1 MAVSTVDNV
10 NLYLNRPRNILLYL
24 GIWLRPASYVSLY
37 ITYAVL
43 VMLTQY
49 SFVFFEF
56 IYIALAWGDMDAVTE
71 ASFLLFTQASVC
83 YKVTRFMMNKNNLVC
98 LLGLMEEE
106 IFQAQNKRHVRCL
119 MSQSIMIKRLCLFFL
134 GSALTTC
141 TLWGLMP
148 IVDKTGGERIFPFLI
163 WMPVTPEKS
172 PQYELGYF
180 YQMVAIYISAF
191 LFIAVDSVA
200 LSMIMFGCAQLE
212 IIMDKVEQVGL
223 MTTGKLKKQERE
235 QLIEENKDLFVECL
249 KHHQAVI
256 RFIESVEDTYHANI
270 FFQLSGSVFIIC
282 IIGLRITATTPGS
295 VQFISMLNYMVTMLS
310 QLFLYCW
317 CGNELTI
324 RSELLRQVMYLCP
337 WHEQSNT
344 FRRLLWMA
352 MERMKRPIIFKAGH
366 YIPLSRPT
374 FVAILR
380 SSYSYFAVLNQTQNK
395 DKK

>member
-1 MAVSTVDNV
+1 MLEDNV
-10 NLYLNRPRNILLYL
+10 ILFLNRPRNILFYL
-24 GIWLRPASYVSLY
+24 GIWLRPANYVTLY
-37 ITYAVL
+37 LFYAVI
-43 VMLTQY
+43 VMLSQY
-49 SFVFFEF
+49 SFVLFEF
-56 IYIALAWGDMDAVTE
+56 MYIAEAWGDMDAVTE

-83 YKVTRFMMNKNNLVC
+83 YKVTRFMINKKNLVL
-98 LLGLMEEE
+98 LLGLMEEDL
-106 IFQAQNKRHVRCL
+106 FQPENKRQERCL
-119 MSQSIMIKRLCLFFL
+119 VSQSGMVKRLCLFFL
-134 GSALTTC
+134 CSALTTC

-148 IVDKTGGERIFPFLI
+148 IVDSTEGERIFPFLI
-163 WMPVTPEKS
+163 WMPVGPNKS
-172 PQYELGYF
+172 PQYEIGYF

-212 IIMDKVEQVGL
+212 IIMDKVEQIQSVPFS
-223 MTTGKLKKQERE
+223 GKLTKE
-235 QLIEENKDLFVECL
+235 QRLQRIEDNYTLFVRCL

-256 RFIESVEDTYHANI
+256 GFIETVEDTYHANI
-270 FFQLSGSVFIIC
+270 FFQLSGSVAIIC

-324 RSELLRQVMYLCP
+324 RSEILREVMYLSP
-337 WHEQSNT
+337 WHEQSNS
-344 FRRLLWMA
+344 FRRLLWVA

-395 DKK
+395 EK

>member
-1 MAVSTVDNV
+1 MAVRTVNNV
-10 NLYLNRPRNILLYL
+10 TLFLNRPRNILLYL
-24 GIWLRPASYVSLY
+24 GIWLKPANYVSLY
-37 ITYAVL
+37 VAYAII
-43 VMLTQY
+43 VMFTQY

-83 YKVTRFMMNKNNLVC
+83 YKVTRFMIKKNNLVF
-98 LLGLMEEE
+98 LLSFMEEE
-106 IFQAQNKRHVRCL
+106 VFQAQNERHVRCL
-119 MSQSIMIKRLCLFFL
+119 LNQSIMIKRLCLFFL

-148 IVDKTGGERIFPFLI
+148 IVDSTGGERIFPFLI
-163 WMPVTPEKS
+163 WMPVGPEKS

-212 IIMDKVEQVGL
+212 IIMDKVKQIKRVS
-223 MTTGKLKKQERE
+223 MSGKLKRQDRE
-235 QLIEENKDLFVECL
+235 QLIQENQVLFVECL

-270 FFQLSGSVFIIC
+270 FFQLSGSVAIIC

-324 RSELLRQVMYLCP
+324 RSELLREVMYLCP
-337 WHEQSNT
+337 WHEQSNS
-344 FRRLLWMA
+344 FRRLLWVA

-380 SSYSYFAVLNQTQNK
+380 SSYSYFAVLNQTRNK
-395 DKK
+395 EK

>member
-1 MAVSTVDNV
+1 MAAIVTDNV
-10 NLYLNRPRNILLYL
+10 TLFLNLPRYILVYL
-24 GIWLRPASYVSLY
+24 GIWLRPDNYATLY
-37 ITYAVL
+37 RLYTAIIL
-43 VMLTQY
+43 LSQY
-49 SFVFFEF
+49 SFVFLEF

-83 YKVTRFMMNKNNLVC
+83 FKVTRFLINKKKFVDLMS
-98 LLGLMEEE
+98 LMEEE
-106 IFQAQNKRHVRCL
+106 VFQAQNDRHVRCL
-119 MSQSIMIKRLCLFFL
+119 LNQSVLLRRLCSFFL

-148 IVDKTGGERIFPFLI
+148 IVDRTDGERIFPFLI
-163 WMPVTPEKS
+163 WMPVNPQKS
-172 PQYELGYF
+172 PEYEYGYF
-180 YQMVAIYISAF
+180 YQMAAIYISAF
-191 LFIAVDSVA
+191 LFIGVDNAA

-212 IIMDKVEQVGL
+212 IIMDKIEQIKRVP
-223 MTTGKLKKQERE
+223 MSGKLKKDERE
-235 QLIEENKDLFVECL
+235 RLIQENQVSLVECL

-256 RFIESVEDTYHANI
+256 RFIEKAEDTYHANI
-270 FFQLSGSVFIIC
+270 FFQLTGSVAIIC
-282 IIGLRITATTPGS
+282 IIGLRITAAAPGS
-295 VQFISMLNYMVTMLS
+295 VQFIGMLSYMVTMLS

-324 RSELLRQVMYLCP
+324 RSEILREVMYLCP
-337 WHEQSNT
+337 WHEQSNS
-344 FRRLLWMA
+344 FRKLLWMA

-395 DKK
+395 EK